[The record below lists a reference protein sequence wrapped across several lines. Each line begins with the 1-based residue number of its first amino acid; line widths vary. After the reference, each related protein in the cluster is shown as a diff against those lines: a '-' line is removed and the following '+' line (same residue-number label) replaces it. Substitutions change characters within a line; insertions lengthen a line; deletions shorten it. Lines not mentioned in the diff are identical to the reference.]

1 VVALA
6 PFSVVFTA
14 ESLAR
19 VRVPVALYIAESD
32 RWLVPRFHGD
42 WVAQNLPGVEV
53 HRVANAWH
61 FAFMDMP
68 SMPLPSPDGDV
79 GANPPG
85 FDRSAF
91 LKQLGNELPAFFDRA
106 FKEDSAR

>member
-1 VVALA
+1 
-6 PFSVVFTA
+6 
-14 ESLAR
+14 
-19 VRVPVALYIAESD
+19 
-32 RWLVPRFHGD
+32 
-42 WVAQNLPGVEV
+42 
-53 HRVANAWH
+53 
-61 FAFMDMP
+61 MDMP